1 MPSLVPSLGEPFSVF
16 LYDIVYGYSGEKDL
30 NISLLIFLPNAWEKS
45 VEGSEMSLKGQMLMQ
60 L

>member
-1 MPSLVPSLGEPFSVF
+1 MF